1 MFSQVCVCLSTGG
14 RAWQSSVGGRGSV
27 HGGGHVWWRVC
38 VTEGHAWHASPPAD
52 TTRYGQWAGSTHPT
66 GMQSCCAEFSTIL
79 NYTYAKRVIRGYG
92 LAPGWERSQIY
103 GPRVM
108 NFMPMRVQWSPRN
121 ALVLVYGLGDH
132 ISPQLNMTTFTL
144 LPPIFIVMFSA
155 IAHQTCSPRNWS
167 LRMGVLHNRTF
178 LTLL

>member
-1 MFSQVCVCLSTGG
+1 MAGVCDRPPPMT
-14 RAWQSSVGGRGSV
+14 QPPPPPGSRYCEHMV
-27 HGGGHVWWRVC
+27 NERPVRILLECILV
-38 VTEGHAWHASPPAD
+38 E
-52 TTRYGQWAGSTHPT
+52 TTLRTVKIVFL
-66 GMQSCCAEFSTIL
+66 CTIFHHIKL
-79 NYTYAKRVIRGYG
+79 YFPRKSKSIICGYG
-92 LAPGWERSQIY
+92 LAPGWKRSQIY

-108 NFMPMRVQWSPRN
+108 NLMPLRVQWSARN